1 MAGRGVLW
9 TERLCRW
16 TIAGIFLAAAI
27 PKIMDP
33 SGFAADISHYA
44 MLPDALI
51 NPLAVLL
58 PWVEAVMGLALL
70 SGFAAEGAISL
81 ASILMVAFLAAMAQ
95 AWIRGLDIECG
106 CFGHTGVRGRIGES
120 MLRDAGFLLIALS
133 ALVLRTR
140 RNRTSR

>member
-1 MAGRGVLW
+1 V
-9 TERLCRW
+9 
-16 TIAGIFLAAAI
+16 IAGIFLAAAI
-27 PKIMDP
+27 PKIMHP
-33 SGFAADISHYA
+33 SEFALDISHYA

-81 ASILMVAFLAAMAQ
+81 ANILMVAFLAAMAQ

-106 CFGHTGVRGRIGES
+106 CFGHTGVRGKIGQA
-120 MLRDAGFLLIALS
+120 MLRDAGFFIIALS
-133 ALVLRTR
+133 ALILRAR